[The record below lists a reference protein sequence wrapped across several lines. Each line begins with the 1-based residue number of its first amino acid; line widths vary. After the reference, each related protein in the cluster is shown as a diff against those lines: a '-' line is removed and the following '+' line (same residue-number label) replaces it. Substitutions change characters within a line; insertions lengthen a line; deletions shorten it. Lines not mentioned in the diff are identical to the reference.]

1 MFTLSYKKGACL
13 AGILMLSGAAVAE
26 ETIPVATSV
35 PAPVTL
41 EKPAP
46 AVAAEPAPAAVE
58 QSAPAVAAEPAPAA
72 VKQSAP
78 AVVAEPAPAAV
89 EQSAPAV
96 VAEPA
101 PAAVEQ
107 SAPAVVAEPAPAAV
121 EKSAPAVAAE
131 PEPVVTKT
139 PAPLTTLP
147 TSEATVPVAK
157 EEPKAP
163 VEPAFSLSSEEQKRA
178 YASGVAMA
186 RYIEDQIEQQK
197 ALHITLDKD
206 IMLAGIAD
214 TFNKQVKMSDQD
226 IQETLAAFDEQ
237 VKVLTKAEIDKKSA
251 ADKAFLA
258 DFTKQDGVK
267 KTKQGLL
274 YLVKNK
280 GQGDAL
286 KDTDT
291 VEVSYQ
297 GRLVDGTIIDG
308 PQVEHSNQIFRVAN
322 MPPVLRDSVK
332 LIRKGGE
339 IQVVIPPATVE
350 NTNNKGPNVVVIYTI
365 SVVNVNKVL

>member
-1 MFTLSYKKGACL
+1 MFSLSRKKSACL

-26 ETIPVATSV
+26 ETAPVVTPAVPAVST
-35 PAPVTL
+35 PAPVVTAEPAPAVPEKTAPVVTAETAPAVPEKTVPVVTAETAPAVS

-46 AVAAEPAPAAVE
+46 AVTAEPAP
-58 QSAPAVAAEPAPAA
+58 
-72 VKQSAP
+72 
-78 AVVAEPAPAAV
+78 
-89 EQSAPAV
+89 
-96 VAEPA
+96 
-101 PAAVEQ
+101 
-107 SAPAVVAEPAPAAV
+107 
-121 EKSAPAVAAE
+121 
-131 PEPVVTKT
+131 
-139 PAPLTTLP
+139 LTSLP
-147 TSEATVPVAK
+147 TAEATVPAPPVAK
-157 EEPKAP
+157 EEPKS
-163 VEPAFSLSSEEQKRA
+163 AFRLDSEEQKRA

-214 TFNKQVKMSDQD
+214 TFNKKVQMSDRD
-226 IQETLAAFDEQ
+226 IQTTLAAFDEQ
-237 VKVLTKAEIDKKSA
+237 VKVLTKAEADKKSA

-258 DFTKQDGVK
+258 NFTKQDGVK

-280 GQGDAL
+280 GQGEAL

-297 GRLVDGTIIDG
+297 GKLVDGTIVDG
-308 PQVEHSNQIFRVAN
+308 PQVDNSNQLFRVAN

-339 IQVVIPPATVE
+339 VQVVIPPATVE
-350 NTNNKGPNVVVIYTI
+350 NADNKGPNVVVIYTI
-365 SVVNVNKVL
+365 SVVDVNKIQ

>member
-1 MFTLSYKKGACL
+1 MFTLSRKKGACL

-26 ETIPVATSV
+26 DTV
-35 PAPVTL
+35 PAAVEKPATAVAAEATPVTV

-46 AVAAEPAPAAVE
+46 AVTAEPAPAKLEKPESDKAAVP
-58 QSAPAVAAEPAPAA
+58 APAVTE
-72 VKQSAP
+72 
-78 AVVAEPAPAAV
+78 
-89 EQSAPAV
+89 
-96 VAEPA
+96 
-101 PAAVEQ
+101 
-107 SAPAVVAEPAPAAV
+107 
-121 EKSAPAVAAE
+121 
-131 PEPVVTKT
+131 T

-147 TSEATVPVAK
+147 TSAATAIPAVK

-163 VEPAFSLSSEEQKRA
+163 VKPEFSLNSEEQKRA

-197 ALHITLDKD
+197 ALHITLDKN

-226 IQETLAAFDEQ
+226 IHATLTAFDEQ
-237 VKVLTKAEIDKKSA
+237 VKVLTKAEADKKSA

-258 DFTKQDGVK
+258 DFSKQDGVK

-280 GQGDAL
+280 GQGEAL

-297 GRLVDGTIIDG
+297 GKLVDGTIVDG
-308 PQVEHSNQIFRVAN
+308 PQVDNANQIFRVAN

-339 IQVVIPPATVE
+339 IQVVIPPSTVE
-350 NTNNKGPNVVVIYTI
+350 NADNKGPNVVVIYTI
-365 SVVNVNKVL
+365 SVVDVNKAR